1 MKLNIETSDPQLTQ
15 WQRTTKLLPWLVLAV
30 GLALTYFLQQAAFHV
45 AHQSQQYD
53 FDFQTSEIKLRI
65 ERRLT
70 AYRQILKGAGGLFA
84 ASKSVERNA
93 FREYVAKLRLSSS
106 YPGVQGVGFSLVIPP
121 QEKISHIEAIR
132 KEGFP
137 TYTVF
142 PEGERGIYTPIIYME
157 PFTGRNLR
165 AFGYDAFSDPVLR
178 AGMDQ
183 ARDLDQ
189 ATISGKVSRLVKE
202 TGQQTQAGF
211 VMFLAVYHNNRPRI
225 TTAERQANIFG
236 WIYAPFRMDDLM
248 FDILGERSKDIE
260 IEIFDGENATPESLM
275 YKTGNKLSLLQT
287 NSSIY
292 QTVQGLNV
300 FGHPWIIKMRSLPVF
315 EARVDTGQVAVIRLT
330 GTLVSL
336 LLSLLIWQ
344 LVNGRSR
351 AIKLAR
357 NMTLELQESEYRWK
371 FAIEGTGDGLW
382 DWNIANNTQFFS
394 KRWKEMLGFAE
405 DEIGTSL
412 DEWEKRIHPDDKA
425 NTSAAM
431 QAYFDDKTPTYTCEY
446 RFGCK
451 DGNWKWILDRGMVVS
466 RTKNGKPLRM
476 IGKHSDITARKQTEE
491 ALLKEGALQKAIF
504 NSANFSSIATDAKG
518 VIQIFNVGA
527 ERMLGYTAA
536 DVIDKVTPADISDPQ
551 EVIARAEALSIEL
564 GTPIAPGFEA
574 LVFKASRGIEDI
586 YELTYVRK
594 DRSRFPAVMSV
605 TALRDDQDA
614 IIGYLLIGT
623 DNTARKQAEED
634 RNRFFALSQD
644 VLCTLDFDGYFKDL
658 NPAWEKTLGYTK
670 AELLA
675 TPFIEFVHPDDQQ
688 VTLAEAEK
696 VSGGKALIAFENRY
710 RCKDG
715 SYRWFQW
722 SVTPVIEDRMM
733 YGVARD
739 VTERKQEEAALLKA
753 GALQNA
759 IFNSANFSSI
769 ATDAKG
775 VIQIFNVGAE
785 RMLGYVAAD
794 VMNKITPADISDPL
808 EVIARARALSVELE
822 TPITPGFEALVFKA
836 SRGIE
841 DIYELTYIRK
851 DGSRF
856 PAIVSVTALRDAQD
870 AIIGYLLIGTDNTA
884 RKQIEAEQ
892 KKLDQR
898 LRDQQFYTRSL
909 IESNIDAIMTTDS
922 SGIITDVNK
931 QMEALTG
938 CTRDELIGA
947 PFKNYFTDPER
958 AEAGIKLVL
967 SEKKVTD
974 YELTARS
981 RDGKETV
988 VSYNATTF
996 YDRDRTLQGVF
1007 AAARDVTDRKIANDK
1022 LKEALNE
1029 KEMLL
1034 KEVYHRVKNNLQV
1047 VSSLINLQARNV
1059 KNEATAELLKQ
1070 SADRIKAMALLH
1082 EKLYQSKDLARI
1094 DFNAYIHSLADHL
1107 LFGYGVHSD
1116 KIRVNIRI
1124 DDIFLDVDTAIPCGL
1139 IINEL
1144 LSNAL
1149 EHAFPDNRH
1158 GEIGITFTQDQGEFI
1173 LVISDNGVGFPAD
1186 LDYKKSAS
1194 LGLQLVATLTNQ
1206 LNGHMT
1212 LDRKDGSTFT
1222 ISFTNTY

>member
-1 MKLNIETSDPQLTQ
+1 
-15 WQRTTKLLPWLVLAV
+15 
-30 GLALTYFLQQAAFHV
+30 
-45 AHQSQQYD
+45 
-53 FDFQTSEIKLRI
+53 
-65 ERRLT
+65 
-70 AYRQILKGAGGLFA
+70 
-84 ASKSVERNA
+84 
-93 FREYVAKLRLSSS
+93 
-106 YPGVQGVGFSLVIPP
+106 
-121 QEKISHIEAIR
+121 
-132 KEGFP
+132 
-137 TYTVF
+137 
-142 PEGERGIYTPIIYME
+142 
-157 PFTGRNLR
+157 
-165 AFGYDAFSDPVLR
+165 
-178 AGMDQ
+178 
-183 ARDLDQ
+183 
-189 ATISGKVSRLVKE
+189 
-202 TGQQTQAGF
+202 
-211 VMFLAVYHNNRPRI
+211 
-225 TTAERQANIFG
+225 
-236 WIYAPFRMDDLM
+236 
-248 FDILGERSKDIE
+248 
-260 IEIFDGENATPESLM
+260 
-275 YKTGNKLSLLQT
+275 
-287 NSSIY
+287 
-292 QTVQGLNV
+292 
-300 FGHPWIIKMRSLPVF
+300 
-315 EARVDTGQVAVIRLT
+315 
-330 GTLVSL
+330 
-336 LLSLLIWQ
+336 
-344 LVNGRSR
+344 
-351 AIKLAR
+351 
-357 NMTLELQESEYRWK
+357 
-371 FAIEGTGDGLW
+371 
-382 DWNIANNTQFFS
+382 
-394 KRWKEMLGFAE
+394 
-405 DEIGTSL
+405 
-412 DEWEKRIHPDDKA
+412 
-425 NTSAAM
+425 
-431 QAYFDDKTPTYTCEY
+431 
-446 RFGCK
+446 
-451 DGNWKWILDRGMVVS
+451 
-466 RTKNGKPLRM
+466 
-476 IGKHSDITARKQTEE
+476 
-491 ALLKEGALQKAIF
+491 
-504 NSANFSSIATDAKG
+504 
-518 VIQIFNVGA
+518 
-527 ERMLGYTAA
+527 
-536 DVIDKVTPADISDPQ
+536 
-551 EVIARAEALSIEL
+551 
-564 GTPIAPGFEA
+564 
-574 LVFKASRGIEDI
+574 
-586 YELTYVRK
+586 
-594 DRSRFPAVMSV
+594 
-605 TALRDDQDA
+605 
-614 IIGYLLIGT
+614 
-623 DNTARKQAEED
+623 
-634 RNRFFALSQD
+634 
-644 VLCTLDFDGYFKDL
+644 
-658 NPAWEKTLGYTK
+658 
-670 AELLA
+670 
-675 TPFIEFVHPDDQQ
+675 
-688 VTLAEAEK
+688 
-696 VSGGKALIAFENRY
+696 
-710 RCKDG
+710 
-715 SYRWFQW
+715 
-722 SVTPVIEDRMM
+722 
-733 YGVARD
+733 
-739 VTERKQEEAALLKA
+739 
-753 GALQNA
+753 
-759 IFNSANFSSI
+759 
-769 ATDAKG
+769 
-775 VIQIFNVGAE
+775 
-785 RMLGYVAAD
+785 
-794 VMNKITPADISDPL
+794 
-808 EVIARARALSVELE
+808 LSVELE

-841 DIYELTYIRK
+841 AIYELTYIRK